1 MTIKERYAAVLRYF
15 EESGLEAETELLYRN
30 PFELLVAVVLSAQ
43 CTDKRVNIVTRYLFA
58 RLPDAA
64 TMAAA
69 GEDLIR
75 ELIASISYPNAK
87 ARHLAGLAQ
96 LLMER
101 FGGDVPSAREDLMA
115 LPGVGRKTAN
125 VILSVLH
132 GEAAMAVDTHV
143 FRVSAR
149 LGLTRGAKTPL
160 ATEVQL
166 MRHIPEA
173 LVPKAHHWLI
183 LHGRRVCVARNPRC
197 GDCGLQACCAY
208 FRRNSSSKAG

>member
-1 MTIKERYAAVLRYF
+1 MTIKERYAGVLRYF
-15 EESGLEAETELLYRN
+15 EESGLEAETELMYRN

-43 CTDKRVNIVTRYLFA
+43 CTDKRVNIVTRSLFA

-101 FGGDVPSAREDLMA
+101 FGGEVPSAREDLMA

-197 GDCGLQACCAY
+197 GDCGLQAWCAY
-208 FRRNSSSKAG
+208 FPRNSSSKAG

>member
-1 MTIKERYAAVLRYF
+1 M
-15 EESGLEAETELLYRN
+15 EAETELMYRN

-43 CTDKRVNIVTRYLFA
+43 CTDKRVNIVTRSLFA

-69 GEDLIR
+69 GEEVIR
-75 ELIASISYPNAK
+75 GLIASISYPNAK

-101 FGGDVPSAREDLMA
+101 FGGEVPSTREDLMA

-166 MRHIPEA
+166 MRHIPES

-197 GDCGLQACCAY
+197 GDCGLQEWCAY
-208 FRRNSSSKAG
+208 FRRNSGPKAG

>member
-1 MTIKERYAAVLRYF
+1 MTIKERYAGVLRYF
-15 EESGLEAETELLYRN
+15 EESGLEAETELMYRN

-43 CTDKRVNIVTRYLFA
+43 CTDKRVNIVTRSLFA
-58 RLPDAA
+58 RLPDATA
-64 TMAAA
+64 MAAA
-69 GEDLIR
+69 GEDVIR

-96 LLMER
+96 LLVER
-101 FGGDVPSAREDLMA
+101 YGGEVPSAREDLMA

>member
-1 MTIKERYAAVLRYF
+1 MTINERYAGVLRYF
-15 EESGLEAETELLYRN
+15 EESGLEAETELMYRN

-43 CTDKRVNIVTRYLFA
+43 CTDKRVNIVTRSLFA

-96 LLMER
+96 LLMVR
-101 FGGDVPSAREDLMA
+101 FGGEVPSAREDLMA

-197 GDCGLQACCAY
+197 GDCGLQAWCAY
-208 FRRNSSSKAG
+208 FRRNSGPKAG

>member
-1 MTIKERYAAVLRYF
+1 MTIKERYAGVLRYF
-15 EESGLEAETELLYRN
+15 EESGLEAETELMYRN

-43 CTDKRVNIVTRYLFA
+43 CTDKRVNIVTRSLFA

-101 FGGDVPSAREDLMA
+101 FGGEVPSAREDLMA

-197 GDCGLQACCAY
+197 GDCGLQAWCAY
-208 FRRNSSSKAG
+208 FRRNSGPKAG

>member
-43 CTDKRVNIVTRYLFA
+43 CTDKRVNIVSKSLFA

-64 TMAAA
+64 SMAAA
-69 GEDLIR
+69 GEDVIR

-96 LLMER
+96 LLVER
-101 FGGDVPSAREDLMA
+101 YGGEVPSAREDLMA
-115 LPGVGRKTAN
+115 LPGVGRKTAK

-208 FRRNSSSKAG
+208 FRRNSGSKAG

>member
-1 MTIKERYAAVLRYF
+1 MTIKERYAGVLRYF
-15 EESGLEAETELLYRN
+15 EESGLEAETELMYRN

-43 CTDKRVNIVTRYLFA
+43 CTDKRVNIVTRSLFA

-166 MRHIPEA
+166 MRHIPES

-197 GDCGLQACCAY
+197 ADCGLQDWCAY
-208 FRRNSSSKAG
+208 FRRNSGPKAG

>member
-1 MTIKERYAAVLRYF
+1 MTIKERYAGVLRYF
-15 EESGLEAETELLYRN
+15 EESGLEAETELMYRS

-43 CTDKRVNIVTRYLFA
+43 CTDKRVNIVTRSLFA

-197 GDCGLQACCAY
+197 GDCGLQAWCAY
-208 FRRNSSSKAG
+208 FRRTSGPKAG

>member
-1 MTIKERYAAVLRYF
+1 MTIKERYAGVLRYF
-15 EESGLEAETELLYRN
+15 EESGLEAETELMYRS

-43 CTDKRVNIVTRYLFA
+43 CTDKRVNIVTRSLFA
-58 RLPDAA
+58 RLPDAT

-173 LVPKAHHWLI
+173 LVPNAHHWLI

-197 GDCGLQACCAY
+197 GDCGLQAWCAY
-208 FRRNSSSKAG
+208 FRRNSGPKAG

>member
-15 EESGLEAETELLYRN
+15 EESGLEAETELMYRN

-43 CTDKRVNIVTRYLFA
+43 CTDKRVNIVSKSLFA

-64 TMAAA
+64 SMAAA
-69 GEDLIR
+69 EEDVIR

-96 LLMER
+96 LLVER
-101 FGGDVPSAREDLMA
+101 YGGEVPSAREDLMA

-208 FRRNSSSKAG
+208 FRRNS

>member
-15 EESGLEAETELLYRN
+15 EESGLEAETELMYRN

-43 CTDKRVNIVTRYLFA
+43 CTDKRVNIVTRSLFA
-58 RLPDAA
+58 RLPDAKA
-64 TMAAA
+64 MAAA
-69 GEDLIR
+69 GEDVIR

-96 LLMER
+96 LLVER
-101 FGGDVPSAREDLMA
+101 YGGEVPSAREDLMA

-208 FRRNSSSKAG
+208 FRRNSGSKAG